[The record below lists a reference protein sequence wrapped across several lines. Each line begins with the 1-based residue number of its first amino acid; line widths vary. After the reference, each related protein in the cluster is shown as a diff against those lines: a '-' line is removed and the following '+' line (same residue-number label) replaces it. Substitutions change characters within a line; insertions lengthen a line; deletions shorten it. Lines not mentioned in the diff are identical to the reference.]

1 MTTRWLLSWL
11 FAYPLLRFLTGI
23 QIRGRIPRQGSYIIA
38 CNHVSFL
45 DPPIVGI
52 ASLREVYFL
61 AKIGL
66 FQGWKSFSRL
76 IESYNA
82 IPISGVQGLRTA
94 VKLLRR
100 GQTVVIF
107 PEGTRSR
114 KGHMLPFNPGVSYL
128 AIGLG
133 VPVIPAYI
141 HHSDKRFLSLCL
153 RLYPL
158 RITFGKPMRASGYSR
173 TAKDY
178 VRFGEKLRDAILE
191 LR

>member
-1 MTTRWLLSWL
+1 MKKQWLMSWM
-11 FAYPLLRFLTGI
+11 FAYPLLAFLTGI
-23 QIRGRIPRQGSYIIA
+23 QVRGRVPRQGPYIIA

-52 ASLREVYFL
+52 GALREVYFL

-66 FQGWKSFSRL
+66 FQGWKVFSRL

-94 VKLLRR
+94 VKVLRK
-100 GQTVVIF
+100 GQVVVLF

-114 KGHMLPFNPGVSYL
+114 KGYMLPFNPGVSYL

-133 VPVIPAYI
+133 IPVIPAYI
-141 HHSDKRFLSLCL
+141 HHSDKRFLTLL
-153 RLYPL
+153 MRLYPL
-158 RITFGKPMRASGYSR
+158 RITFGTPIRATGYER
-173 TAKDY
+173 TAEDY
-178 VRFGEKLRDAILE
+178 ERFAGKLREAVLE

>member
-1 MTTRWLLSWL
+1 MTMRWLLSWL

-23 QIRGRIPRQGSYIIA
+23 QIRGRIPRQGPYIIA

-52 ASLREVYFL
+52 AALREVFFL
-61 AKIGL
+61 AKVGL
-66 FQGWKSFSRL
+66 FRGWGSFARL

-100 GQTVVIF
+100 GETVVIF

-114 KGHMLPFNPGVSYL
+114 KGYMLPFNPGVSYL
-128 AIGLG
+128 AVTLG

-141 HHSDKRFLSLCL
+141 HHSDKRFISLVL
-153 RLYPL
+153 RVYPL
-158 RITFGKPMRASGYSR
+158 RITFGSPIRAVGYGR
-173 TAKDY
+173 TPEDY
-178 VRFGEKLRDAILE
+178 ERFGARLRDAVLA